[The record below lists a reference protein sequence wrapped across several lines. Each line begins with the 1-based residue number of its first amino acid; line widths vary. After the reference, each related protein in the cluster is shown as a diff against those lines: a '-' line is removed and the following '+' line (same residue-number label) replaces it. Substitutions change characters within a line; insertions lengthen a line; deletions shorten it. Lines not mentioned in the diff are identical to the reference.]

1 MSTEVGV
8 AIIFV
13 IMFFE
18 ILAIGFVL
26 WLITLGIR
34 ALIRK
39 VKRWSA
45 S

>member
-13 IMFFE
+13 LMFFE
-18 ILAIGFVL
+18 ILAIGFVI
-26 WLITLGIR
+26 WLIALGVR